1 MMTDLL
7 PMEPA
12 VWASLIAL
20 CFAGGLTPG
29 PAVMLTMAS
38 SLRYGFAPAMMAA
51 LGIAT
56 ANLGWIVLAA
66 TGAGVLATKVPL
78 LFLTLKLAGF
88 GFVCWLAWSMAFGPA
103 SGRVVRAEDAPPRA
117 TLFLRGVGLQA
128 ANPNALVFFGGML
141 PSFFD
146 AQRPILPQ
154 GLQILATMTV
164 AELFGLTVYAA
175 AAAGLALRF
184 SSAAFARRFN
194 RIAAVLMAGS
204 AAFGIVATW

>member
-1 MMTDLL
+1 MPDVL

-12 VWASLIAL
+12 VWVSLVAL

-56 ANLGWIVLAA
+56 ANVGWIVLAA
-66 TGAGVLATKVPL
+66 TGAGVLATQAPV
-78 LFLTLKLAGF
+78 LFLALKLAGF
-88 GFVCWLAWSMAFGPA
+88 GFVCWLAWGMAFGQA
-103 SGRVVRAEDAPPRA
+103 SGKVVRADDAPPR
-117 TLFLRGVGLQA
+117 TRLFFRGVGLQA

-146 AQRPILPQ
+146 PARPILGQ
-154 GLQILATMTV
+154 GLQILGTMTV
-164 AELFGLTVYAA
+164 AELFGLSVYAA
-175 AAAGLALRF
+175 AAAGLALKF
-184 SSAAFARRFN
+184 SSAGFARTFN
-194 RIAAVLMAGS
+194 RIAAGLMVAA
-204 AAFGIVATW
+204 AAFGIAATW